1 MAQPDK
7 IDLNL
12 ASREQLVAAGIRPA
26 LADAILK
33 HRGAKGAFASVDAL
47 IEVAGIGAAT
57 LQQLKSVL
65 MVAAL
70 PVEEAPA
77 AVEAAEPAPAPVI
90 AEVIEA
96 PVEIAPV
103 ETGPV
108 AEPVVEA
115 PLVEV
120 AVAEAGPA
128 AIVETVVQPVA
139 AAVEAAVEPV
149 AAVVAA
155 SESAAAKPAGY
166 ATGGVPSL
174 WLGLATEQLAHGIE
188 TWQALAAAKSWREA
202 TDVQAA
208 YLTTS
213 ANRLIAVSQRSIN
226 LTGKVVGSL
235 AILGARRA
243 HKAA

>member
-65 MVAAL
+65 MVAAQ
-70 PVEEAPA
+70 PAHEAPA
-77 AVEAAEPAPAPVI
+77 AVEAAEPAPVPVV
-90 AEVIEA
+90 AEVVEA

-103 ETGPV
+103 EACTV

-115 PLVEV
+115 PLGEV
-120 AVAEAGPA
+120 VVAEAGPA
-128 AIVETVVQPVA
+128 AIVETVAQPVA
-139 AAVEAAVEPV
+139 AVVEAAVEP
-149 AAVVAA
+149 AATVVAA

-166 ATGGVPSL
+166 ATGGVPGL
-174 WLGLATEQLAHGIE
+174 WLGLATEQLAHGVE

-202 TDVQAA
+202 MHVQGA
-208 YLTTS
+208 YLAAS
-213 ANRLIAVSQRSIN
+213 ANRLIAVSQRSIK

-235 AILGARRA
+235 AILGGRPAR
-243 HKAA
+243 KAA